1 MKKSHRKDVIIARII
16 FAAMCV
22 ALVAIIIGLV
32 MLVRA
37 HKSDK
42 ATQQMEQTQTQT
54 QSEEWVPDVVES
66 ETQTQT
72 PEVVEM
78 TYMWTTDGVNLRS
91 EPNTDSAVV
100 TVLGVGTQ
108 VRMIGEE
115 DGWVK
120 VSFNDQEGYIQR
132 SNRNHRH
139 ACCIV
144 YRDERL
150 ERACGLQR

>member
-22 ALVAIIIGLV
+22 ALIAIIIGLV

-54 QSEEWVPDVVES
+54 QSEVCVPDVVEP
-66 ETQTQT
+66 ETQSQTQ
-72 PEVVEM
+72 EVVEM

-120 VSFNDQEGYIQR
+120 VSFNDQEGYI
-132 SNRNHRH
+132 
-139 ACCIV
+139 
-144 YRDERL
+144 
-150 ERACGLQR
+150 RADFLTTEQ